1 MKPDKVNNSPHNIL
15 RRNCSELSGLMNLHP
30 VRKKSPML
38 SWKGKYIAKAKSHTR
53 LEGKKGVSP
62 RLSNGVH
69 IKCGQYSLDLE
80 AKTHLMGILNI
91 TPDSFYDGGKYYSIS
106 QAERR
111 AREIEEEGAD
121 IIDIG
126 GVSTRPGSHAPS
138 VDEEIE
144 RVIPVIK
151 KIVKKINIPIS
162 IDTYRWEVARKTLD
176 LGVSIVNDVTA
187 LRGDEKM
194 AEVVAEYRAPIILM
208 HMKGEPLT
216 MQKNPYYKDVINE
229 ISQFL
234 KERIDFA
241 TSRGIDENNILID
254 PGIGFGKRL
263 EDNLTII
270 RKLKEF
276 RSLDKPIVLGVSR
289 KSFIGKSLDLP
300 IEERLLGTAASV
312 TAAIMNGA
320 HILRVHDVAEM
331 SQVIKMTDAILK
343 TKDLR
348 L

>member
-1 MKPDKVNNSPHNIL
+1 
-15 RRNCSELSGLMNLHP
+15 MNLHI
-30 VRKKSPML
+30 R
-38 SWKGKYIAKAKSHTR
+38 
-53 LEGKKGVSP
+53 
-62 RLSNGVH
+62 
-69 IKCGQYSLDLE
+69 CGRYSLDLE

-91 TPDSFYDGGKYYSIS
+91 TPDSFYDGGEYYSAS
-106 QAERR
+106 QAEKR

-126 GVSTRPGSHAPS
+126 GVSTRPGSNAPS
-138 VDEEIE
+138 VEEEIE

-151 KIVKKINIPIS
+151 KIIKKINIPIS
-162 IDTYRWEVARKTLD
+162 IDTYRWEVARRALD

-187 LRGDEKM
+187 LRDDEKM
-194 AEVVAEYRAPIILM
+194 AEVVMEYGALIILM

-229 ISQFL
+229 TSQFL

-241 TSRGIDENNILID
+241 VSKGIEEKNILID

-263 EDNLTII
+263 RDNLTII
-270 RKLKEF
+270 RELKKF

-289 KSFIGKSLDLP
+289 KSFIGDTLDLP
-300 IEERLLGTAASV
+300 VEERLLGTAASATV
-312 TAAIMNGA
+312 AIMNGVN
-320 HILRVHDVAEM
+320 ILRVHDVAEM

-343 TKDLR
+343 TKDR
-348 L
+348 RP

>member
-1 MKPDKVNNSPHNIL
+1 
-15 RRNCSELSGLMNLHP
+15 MNL
-30 VRKKSPML
+30 
-38 SWKGKYIAKAKSHTR
+38 
-53 LEGKKGVSP
+53 
-62 RLSNGVH
+62 H

-106 QAERR
+106 QTEKR

-126 GVSTRPGSHAPS
+126 GVSTRPGSNAPS
-138 VDEEIE
+138 VEEEIE

-151 KIVKKINIPIS
+151 KIIKKINIPIS
-162 IDTYRWEVARKTLD
+162 IDTYRWEVAREALD
-176 LGVSIVNDVTA
+176 LGVSIVNNVTA
-187 LRGDEKM
+187 LIDNEKM
-194 AEVVAEYRAPIILM
+194 AEIIAERNVPVILM
-208 HMKGEPLT
+208 HMKGKPLT
-216 MQKNPYYKDVINE
+216 MQKNPYYKNVITE
-229 ISQFL
+229 VSQFL

-241 TSRGIDENNILID
+241 TSRGIKETNILID

-270 RKLKEF
+270 RELKKF
-276 RSLDKPIVLGVSR
+276 QTLYKPIVLGVSR
-289 KSFIGKSLDLP
+289 KSFIGTVLDLP
-300 IEERLLGTAASV
+300 TEERLLGTAASV

-331 SQVIKMTDAILK
+331 AQVIKMTDAIL
-343 TKDLR
+343 R
-348 L
+348 Q

>member
-1 MKPDKVNNSPHNIL
+1 
-15 RRNCSELSGLMNLHP
+15 MNL
-30 VRKKSPML
+30 
-38 SWKGKYIAKAKSHTR
+38 
-53 LEGKKGVSP
+53 
-62 RLSNGVH
+62 H

-80 AKTHLMGILNI
+80 VKTHLMGILNI
-91 TPDSFYDGGKYYSIS
+91 TPDSFYDGGKYYSLS

-111 AREIEEEGAD
+111 AIEIEEEGAD

-126 GVSTRPGSHAPS
+126 GVSTRPGSDAPS
-138 VDEEIE
+138 LDEEIN

-162 IDTYRWEVARKTLD
+162 IDTYRCRSSKKALD

-194 AEVVAEYRAPIILM
+194 AEVVAEYGVPIILM
-208 HMKGEPLT
+208 HMKGEPLN
-216 MQKNPYYKDVINE
+216 MQKNPYYENVINE
-229 ISQFL
+229 INKFL

-241 TSRGIDENNILID
+241 TSRGINEKNILID

-270 RKLKEF
+270 RELKEF

-289 KSFIGKSLDLP
+289 KSFIGETLNLP

-312 TAAIMNGA
+312 TSAIMNGA
-320 HILRVHDVAEM
+320 NILRVHDVAEM
-331 SQVIKMTDAILK
+331 SQVIKMTDAILRPK
-343 TKDLR
+343 TIDYKL
-348 L
+348 